1 MTRHRGQVPVC
12 VPVSFSVSEV
22 KIMDLD
28 KETVAS
34 VAKLCRIE
42 IQEQDLTPMAQE
54 LSNILSWIEQ
64 LREVD
69 VSSCE
74 PLSSVVEAE
83 LKTRDDTVMDGDLA
97 EDVVGNAPDSTN
109 NYFLVPKVI
118 E

>member
-12 VPVSFSVSEV
+12 VPVSVSVSEV

-97 EDVVGNAPDSTN
+97 EDVVGNAPDSIN